1 MFALVFREL
10 IVIVA
15 GLVIVWFIWTRVRKI
30 WRRDA
35 REEHV
40 NEMMDSIDELVK
52 LSKKVK
58 VDPKKL
64 KEARE
69 KLTELEREGSNN
81 G

>member
-10 IVIVA
+10 LVLVG
-15 GLVIVWFIWTRVRKI
+15 GLAIIWFVWTKVRKI
-30 WRRDA
+30 GRRDA

-69 KLTELEREGSNN
+69 KLSELEKEGNK
-81 G
+81 

>member
-10 IVIVA
+10 LIIVV
-15 GLVIVWFIWTRVRKI
+15 GLVIVWFVWTRVRKI

-35 REEHV
+35 KEERV
-40 NEMMDSIDELVK
+40 GEMMDSVDELVK

-58 VDPKKL
+58 LDPKKL

-69 KLTELEREGSNN
+69 KLSELEDLERGIK
-81 G
+81 